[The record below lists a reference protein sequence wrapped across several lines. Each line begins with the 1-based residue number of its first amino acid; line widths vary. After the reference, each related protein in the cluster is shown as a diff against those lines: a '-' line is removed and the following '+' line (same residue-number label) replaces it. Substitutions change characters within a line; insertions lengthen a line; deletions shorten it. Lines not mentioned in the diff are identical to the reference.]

1 MRVCF
6 LSEKLCALK
15 IGGAYLGFVDGF
27 ERTTELD
34 PKDGL
39 FCELSPCDGEFLP
52 LCFRFDEAFL
62 LSPPPQAELYYTE
75 QGVAVYLSGFLRA
88 DQTLRVLKQER
99 LGGSL
104 FTLTRQGKLQLALDN
119 ETGFHLTELPDCF
132 ETCTFSARR
141 EGFLLTAPT
150 AFALLSHSGELLLLN
165 EGTLLE
171 SGETLKAEVPFHDS
185 LGHTA
190 LCEWREGKL
199 VNCSIRAAGEPTPA
213 TFALAL
219 FESALIGAD
228 VRPFLSDA
236 LAQKAGSLKEYL
248 GDFRSIVLTDSPE
261 KVGLVYP
268 RKERVFDVR
277 YYSVEL
283 SDGKISNI
291 KPL

>member
-39 FCELSPCDGEFLP
+39 FCELSPCGGEFLP

-99 LGGSL
+99 FGGSL

-132 ETCTFSARR
+132 ETCTFSANR

-150 AFALLSHSGELLLLN
+150 AFALLSHS
-165 EGTLLE
+165 
-171 SGETLKAEVPFHDS
+171 PFHDS

-248 GDFRSIVLTDSPE
+248 GDFRSVVLTDSPE